1 MRFKIILNLLEQTG
15 KDFTKWI
22 DGEYIDTQSL
32 LQQSQKWS
40 SGERALIDLALSL
53 YDYDHKINLR
63 DIFNTLDQ
71 TNTRH
76 ALKALQDYNS

>member
-22 DGEYIDTQSL
+22 DGEYIDTQNL
-32 LQQSQKWS
+32 LQQAEKWS

-53 YDYDHKINLR
+53 YSYDHKINLR
-63 DIFNTLDQ
+63 DIFQTLDKD
-71 TNTRH
+71 NTAH